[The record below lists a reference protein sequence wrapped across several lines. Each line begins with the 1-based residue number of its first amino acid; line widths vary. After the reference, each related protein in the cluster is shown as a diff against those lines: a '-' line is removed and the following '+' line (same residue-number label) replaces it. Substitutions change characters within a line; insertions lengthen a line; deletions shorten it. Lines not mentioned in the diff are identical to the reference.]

1 MNVYL
6 RKAKA
11 GSSIYIK
18 WILKFSAILSD
29 FSEVDPLNAIQ
40 SQQKMTLMSFE
51 REVESYF
58 GKSDKFLVS
67 QNIKLSKDFRS
78 INKIWLYEHQSL
90 KFPSCKF
97 ILGWIENQ
105 NVSGESF
112 CSNVWFSLS
121 MRKKQSS
128 RMFIISL
135 KINCLVFSLPDFG
148 YLK

>member
-1 MNVYL
+1 MNSEIQCY
-6 RKAKA
+6 
-11 GSSIYIK
+11 SIRLFWGRPPECHPIPTE
-18 WILKFSAILSD
+18 D
-29 FSEVDPLNAIQ
+29 DPHE
-40 SQQKMTLMSFE
+40 SFE

>member
-1 MNVYL
+1 MNSEIQCY
-6 RKAKA
+6 
-11 GSSIYIK
+11 SIRLFWGRLPECHPIPTE
-18 WILKFSAILSD
+18 D
-29 FSEVDPLNAIQ
+29 DPRE
-40 SQQKMTLMSFE
+40 SFE

-67 QNIKLSKDFRS
+67 QNIKLSKDFRI

>member
-6 RKAKA
+6 RIAKA

-29 FSEVDPLNAIQ
+29 FSEVDSPNAIQ
-40 SQQKMTLMSFE
+40 SQQKMTLMRVLKE
-51 REVESYF
+51 
-58 GKSDKFLVS
+58 
-67 QNIKLSKDFRS
+67 KLSHILEKVISFS
-78 INKIWLYEHQSL
+78 LPEHQSL

-97 ILGWIENQ
+97 IFGWIENQ
-105 NVSGESF
+105 NVSGDSF

-135 KINCLVFSLPDFG
+135 KINCLVLSLPDFG